1 MRKKIT
7 ALLMAAIFAIGSA
20 GSAQA
25 TIIHKD
31 EWETIYIDSVHLSND
46 VCTVKRNPKKIYSTG
61 CTYSDSS
68 YDAVSISGYVSTDGT
83 TLKTTITSSV
93 SKYRSPGDSQVV
105 TAITANADAR
115 FSLKITCTSGTAV
128 NRGSIIWFEN

>member
-7 ALLMAAIFAIGSA
+7 ALLMAATFAIGSA

-25 TIIHKD
+25 MVIHKD
-31 EWETIYIDSVHLSND
+31 DWETIYIHSGHGNND
-46 VCTVKRNPKKIYSTG
+46 VCTLKRNPKNIYNTG
-61 CTYSDSS
+61 CTYSNSS
-68 YDAVSISGYVSTDGT
+68 YDAVSISGYTSSDGT

-105 TAITANADAR
+105 TAITGNTDAR

-128 NRGSIIWFEN
+128 NRGSIQWFEN

>member
-7 ALLMAAIFAIGSA
+7 ALLMAATFAIGSA

-31 EWETIYIDSVHLSND
+31 EWETIYIHSGHGNND
-46 VCTVKRNPKKIYSTG
+46 VCTIKRNPDKKYNTG
-61 CTYSDSS
+61 CTYSNSS
-68 YDAVSISGYVSTDGT
+68 YDAVSISGYTSSDGT

-128 NRGSIIWFEN
+128 NRGSIQWLEN

>member
-7 ALLMAAIFAIGSA
+7 ALLMAATFAIGSA

-25 TIIHKD
+25 TIIHRD
-31 EWETIYIDSVHLSND
+31 EWETIYIHSGHINND
-46 VCTVKRNPKKIYSTG
+46 VCTLKRNPKKTYNTG
-61 CTYSDSS
+61 CSYSNSS
-68 YDAVSISGYVSTDGT
+68 YDAVSISGYTSSDGT

-105 TAITANADAR
+105 TAVTDNDKAR
-115 FSLKITCTSGTAV
+115 FSLRISCTSGTAV
-128 NRGSIIWFEN
+128 NRGSINWFED